1 MQAFFKKESPMSAHL
16 TILTGHSRGMG
27 LALAQQLLEA
37 GHTVLGISRQRAP
50 GLVEAAQAAK
60 CEFIEWQAD
69 LADGAP
75 VAQQLKAWLH
85 TRAATPWQAVS
96 LINNAGMIPAIA
108 PLSKSD
114 PAELA
119 RALRVGLETPMQ
131 LCAAFLHATAGWSA
145 ARKIMNIS
153 SGLGRRAMASQSAY
167 CAAKA
172 GMDHFTRCMAL
183 DEAHQPQGARVCSV
197 SPGVIATDMQLQLRS
212 ASAQDFPD
220 RAGFEGLHAQGQLSS
235 PEAAARR
242 LLAFLARADFGHE
255 PVADVRG

>member
-1 MQAFFKKESPMSAHL
+1 MSTHL
-16 TILTGHSRGMG
+16 TILTGHSRGLG
-27 LALAQQLLEA
+27 LALAEQLLA
-37 GHTVLGISRQRAP
+37 SGHTVLGISRQRAP
-50 GLVEAAQAAK
+50 GLDQAAQAASG
-60 CEFIEWQAD
+60 ELIEWQAD

-75 VAQQLKAWLH
+75 VAQQLMAWLQA
-85 TRAATPWQAVS
+85 RAAAPWQTVN
-96 LINNAGMIPAIA
+96 LINNACMLPAIA

-114 PAELA
+114 PADLA

-131 LCAAFLHATAGWSA
+131 LCAAFLQATASWNA

-153 SGLGRRAMASQSAY
+153 SALGRRAMASQSAY

-212 ASAQDFPD
+212 APAQDFPD
-220 RAGFEGLHAQGQLSS
+220 RASFEGLHAQGHLSS

-242 LLAFLARADFGHE
+242 LLAFLARADYGHE

>member
-1 MQAFFKKESPMSAHL
+1 MSAHL
-16 TILTGHSRGMG
+16 IILTGHSRGLG
-27 LALAQQLLEA
+27 LAMAQQLLA
-37 GHTVLGISRQRAP
+37 SGHTVLGISRQRAP
-50 GLVEAAQAAK
+50 GLAEGAQAASG
-60 CEFIEWQAD
+60 ELMEWQAD

-75 VAQQLKAWLH
+75 VAQQLMAWLQA
-85 TRAATPWQAVS
+85 RAAAPWQAVS

-131 LCAAFLHATAGWSA
+131 LCAAFLQATVSWNAP
-145 ARKIMNIS
+145 RKIMNIS
-153 SGLGRRAMASQSAY
+153 SGLGRMAMASQSAY

-183 DEAHQPQGARVCSV
+183 DEALQLQGAKVCSV

-212 ASAQDFPD
+212 ATAQDFPNK
-220 RAGFEGLHAQGQLSS
+220 ASFEGLYAQGQLSS

-242 LLAFLARADFGHE
+242 LLAFLARADYGLE

>member
-1 MQAFFKKESPMSAHL
+1 MNTHL
-16 TILTGHSRGMG
+16 TILTGHSRGLG
-27 LALAQQLLEA
+27 LAMAQQLLEA
-37 GHTVLGISRQRAP
+37 GHTVLGISRQRATS
-50 GLVEAAQAAK
+50 LTEAGPAASGK
-60 CEFIEWQAD
+60 LIEWQAD

-75 VAQQLKAWLH
+75 VAQQLKAWLQAH
-85 TRAATPWQAVS
+85 ATTPWQAVN

-114 PAELA
+114 PADLA

-131 LCAAFLHATAGWSA
+131 LCAAFLQATASWNA

-212 ASAQDFPD
+212 APAQDFPD

-235 PEAAARR
+235 PEATARR
-242 LLAFLARADFGHE
+242 LLAYLARADYGQE
-255 PVADVRG
+255 PVSDARS

>member
-1 MQAFFKKESPMSAHL
+1 MNTHL
-16 TILTGHSRGMG
+16 TILTGHSRGLG
-27 LALAQQLLEA
+27 LAMAQQLLEA
-37 GHTVLGISRQRAP
+37 GHTVLGISRQRAT
-50 GLVEAAQAAK
+50 GLTEAAPAASG
-60 CEFIEWQAD
+60 ELIEWQAD

-75 VAQQLKAWLH
+75 VAQQLKAWLQA
-85 TRAATPWQAVS
+85 RADMPWQAVS
-96 LINNAGMIPAIA
+96 LINNAGMIATIA

-114 PAELA
+114 PADLA

-131 LCAAFLHATAGWSA
+131 LCAAFLLATADWRA

-212 ASAQDFPD
+212 APAQDFPD
-220 RAGFEGLHAQGQLSS
+220 RAGFVGLHAQGQLSS

-242 LLAFLARADFGHE
+242 LLACLARADYGQE
-255 PVADVRG
+255 PVSDARG

>member
-1 MQAFFKKESPMSAHL
+1 MSAHL

-27 LALAQQLLEA
+27 LALAQQLLKS
-37 GHTVLGISRQRAP
+37 GHTLLGISRQRAP
-50 GLVEAAQAAK
+50 GLADAAHTTQ
-60 CEFIEWQAD
+60 CELIEWQAD
-69 LADGAP
+69 LAEGAP
-75 VAQQLKAWLH
+75 VAQGLEAWLH
-85 TRAATPWQAVS
+85 TQAATPWQAVS
-96 LINNAGMIPAIA
+96 LINNAGMIPTIA

-114 PAELA
+114 PTDLA

-131 LCAAFLHATAGWSA
+131 LCAAFLRATSGWSA
-145 ARKIMNIS
+145 TRKIMNIS

-183 DEAHQPQGARVCSV
+183 DEAHQPQGAKVCSV
-197 SPGVIATDMQLQLRS
+197 APGVIATDMQVQLRS
-212 ASAQDFPD
+212 APAQDFPD

-242 LLAFLARADFGHE
+242 LLAYLARTDYGQE
-255 PVADVRG
+255 PVSDARG

>member
-1 MQAFFKKESPMSAHL
+1 MSAHL
-16 TILTGHSRGMG
+16 TILTGHSRGLG
-27 LALAQQLLEA
+27 LAMAQQLLA
-37 GHTVLGISRQRAP
+37 SGHTVLGLSRQRAP
-50 GLVEAAQAAK
+50 GLAEGAKAASG
-60 CEFIEWQAD
+60 ELMEWQAD

-75 VAQQLKAWLH
+75 VAQQLMAWLQA
-85 TRAATPWQAVS
+85 RAAAPWQAVS

-131 LCAAFLHATAGWSA
+131 LCAAFLQATASWNA
-145 ARKIMNIS
+145 PRKIMNIS
-153 SGLGRRAMASQSAY
+153 SGLGRMAMASQSAY

-172 GMDHFTRCMAL
+172 GMDHFTRCMAM
-183 DEAHQPQGARVCSV
+183 DEALQPQGAKVCSV

-212 ASAQDFPD
+212 APAQDFPNK
-220 RAGFEGLHAQGQLSS
+220 ASFEGLHAQGQLSR

-242 LLAFLARADFGHE
+242 LLAFLARADYGLE